1 MAVIFVV
8 LFGRLWQLQVLEH
21 PTYRK
26 LSQENTTR
34 TIPSLAPRGII
45 YDRNGKVIVANRA
58 IFSVYIFPS
67 SISGDDLK
75 DTLRQVSPL
84 VGISPEKILQKIAA
98 NSNRPFEPV
107 LIKDD
112 LSIRTV
118 TAIEEKNHNLPG
130 IVINV
135 RPVRYYPYKNL
146 AAQVLGYVGEITK
159 NELDDLRGEG
169 YKLKD
174 MIGKEGIEDTYDRSL
189 RGPTAASGLR
199 STSTEDPS
207 GP

>member
-1 MAVIFVV
+1 MDRENQARFFLVIITVIFVV
-8 LFGRLWQLQVLEH
+8 LFGRLWQLQILEH
-21 PTYRK
+21 STYSK

-75 DTLRQVSPL
+75 ETLRKVSPL
-84 VGISPEKILQKIAA
+84 VGIDPDRILQKIAA

-118 TAIEEKNHNLPG
+118 TAIEERKHNLPG

-135 RPVRYYPYKNL
+135 RPVRYYPYKKL

-159 NELDDLRGEG
+159 NELEDMRADLPGCLQNRF
-169 YKLKD
+169 YA
-174 MIGKEGIEDTYDRSL
+174 RV
-189 RGPTAASGLR
+189 
-199 STSTEDPS
+199 
-207 GP
+207 